1 MEAAGR
7 LIKGSAMAYHR
18 PITDSTLFML
28 SHLKIRDFAIVSS
41 LELDFRKGFSVITGE
56 TGAGKSI
63 LMDALGLCLGDR
75 AEAGVVRAGAE
86 RAEVSAGFDISRI
99 EAAQEWLREREL
111 ESSSLDEGHECW
123 LRRTVNADGRS
134 RAYING
140 SPATLT
146 DVKAL
151 GEMLIDIHS
160 QHEHQSLL
168 RKENHRLLLDAC
180 AGLTREAREL
190 AGQFQQWQKTAREL
204 ATLTKA
210 GDAQRERLEL
220 VTHQLDE
227 LEKLGL
233 KTGDYEKLEQD
244 HDALANL
251 GSLLQSG
258 DLVLDRLTENDSDNA
273 ARCVQQALKALEA
286 ERVRH
291 PRLNEVAE
299 LLDSAL
305 INIRESAGSLRHYL
319 DSLDADPA
327 RLAELEDRLAA
338 VHQLARKH
346 RVPAQELPNV
356 QGALGEEKA
365 QLQRAQDL
373 DALGREVA
381 ALEKLY
387 HGNAEKLRA
396 ARQKAAGKFGSDV
409 LARLKM
415 LGMPNA
421 RFEASL
427 TPLEKPAAQGL
438 DDIEFLIS
446 ANPGQPLKGL
456 AKVASGGELSR
467 VSLAIQVVNAKHSPV
482 PVMVF
487 DEVDVGIGG
496 GIAEVVGRVLRELGD
511 YAQVF
516 SITHQ
521 PQVAAL
527 GHQHLR
533 VEKAI
538 VKGNTESGVRELS
551 HEERVEEIARMSGGV
566 TITAETRKHAAA
578 MLAAT

>member
-1 MEAAGR
+1 
-7 LIKGSAMAYHR
+7 
-18 PITDSTLFML
+18 ML
-28 SHLKIRDFAIVSS
+28 SHLKIRDFAIVSR
-41 LELDFRKGFSVITGE
+41 LELDFRKGFTVITGE

-99 EAAQEWLREREL
+99 PDAQEWLKAREL
-111 ESSSLDEGHECW
+111 ESDDECW
-123 LRRTVNADGRS
+123 LRRTLTADGRS

-140 SPATLT
+140 SPVTLS
-146 DVKAL
+146 DIRLL

-168 RKENHRLLLDAC
+168 RKDNHRLLLDAA
-180 AGLTREAREL
+180 AGLCSDAREL
-190 AGQFQQWQKTAREL
+190 AQLHHHWQKMAREL
-204 ATLTKA
+204 TALQQE
-210 GDAQRERLEL
+210 GDARQEKLEL
-220 VTHQLDE
+220 LTHQLAE
-227 LEKLGL
+227 LDVLALQPGE
-233 KTGDYEKLEQD
+233 YEKLEQE

-258 DLVLDRLTENDSDNA
+258 ANALNMLSENESDNA
-273 ARCVQQALKALEA
+273 IRLAQHAIKVLEG
-286 ERVRH
+286 ERNRH
-291 PRLNEVAE
+291 PALNGVTD
-299 LLDSAL
+299 LL
-305 INIRESAGSLRHYL
+305 ESAVINLQEASSSLQHYL
-319 DSLDADPA
+319 DSLEADPNRLDFLES
-327 RLAELEDRLAA
+327 RLAD

-346 RVPAQELPNV
+346 RQLPDELPAF
-356 QGALGEEKA
+356 QARLADELA
-365 QLQRAQDL
+365 QLNRAHDL
-373 DALGREVA
+373 DALIKEVSDSKA
-381 ALEKLY
+381 RFMEK
-387 HGNAEKLRA
+387 AEKLRK
-396 ARQKAAGKFGSDV
+396 ARSKSANTFSSEVQQR
-409 LARLKM
+409 LAM

-421 RFEASL
+421 RFEVAFS
-427 TPLEKPAAQGL
+427 PLEKPAASGL

-482 PVMVF
+482 PAMVF

-496 GIAEVVGRVLRELGD
+496 GIAEVVGRVLRELGN

-533 VEKAI
+533 VEKQVQDGA
-538 VKGNTESGVRELS
+538 TSSTVRELS
-551 HEERVEEIARMSGGV
+551 HKERIDEIARMSGGI
-566 TITAETRKHAAA
+566 TITAETRKHAEA

>member
-1 MEAAGR
+1 
-7 LIKGSAMAYHR
+7 
-18 PITDSTLFML
+18 ML

-41 LELDFRKGFSVITGE
+41 LELDFRPGFSVITGE

-75 AEAGVVRAGAE
+75 AESGVVRAGAE
-86 RAEVSAGFDISRI
+86 RADVSAGFDIRRI
-99 EAAQEWLREREL
+99 AGAREWLQEREL
-111 ESSSLDEGHECW
+111 EADDECW
-123 LRRTVNADGRS
+123 LRRTVSADGRS

-140 SPATLT
+140 SPATLA

-180 AGLTREAREL
+180 AGLGNEACELATQFQHWQKAAREL
-190 AGQFQQWQKTAREL
+190 NQ
-204 ATLTKA
+204 LTKA

-220 VTHQLDE
+220 VSHQLDE
-227 LEKLGL
+227 LQKLGL

-251 GSLLQSG
+251 GSLLQNG
-258 DLVLDRLTENDSDNA
+258 DLVLDRLSENEGDNA
-273 ARCVQQALKALEA
+273 TRCLQQALKALEG
-286 ERVRH
+286 ERSRH

-319 DSLDADPA
+319 DSLEADPA
-327 RLAELEDRLAA
+327 RLSELEDRLAA
-338 VHQLARKH
+338 VHALARKH
-346 RVPAQELPNV
+346 RVTPQELPELQV
-356 QGALGEEKA
+356 TLAEEQQ
-365 QLQRAQDL
+365 QLTRAQDL
-373 DALGREVA
+373 DALAREVA
-381 ALEKLY
+381 TLEKTY
-387 HGNAEKLRA
+387 FAAAEKLRA
-396 ARQKAAGKFGSDV
+396 ARNKAASKFSADV
-409 LARLKM
+409 LARLKL
-415 LGMPNA
+415 LGMPNS
-421 RFEASL
+421 RFEVAL
-427 TPLEKPAAQGL
+427 TALEKPSAAGL

-496 GIAEVVGRVLRELGD
+496 GIAEVVGRVLRELGE

-533 VEKAI
+533 VEKS
-538 VKGNTESGVRELS
+538 VSKGATESRVRELT

-566 TITAETRKHAAA
+566 TITPETRKHAEA

>member
-1 MEAAGR
+1 
-7 LIKGSAMAYHR
+7 
-18 PITDSTLFML
+18 ML
-28 SHLKIRDFAIVSS
+28 SHLKIRDFAIVAS
-41 LELDFRKGFSVITGE
+41 LELDFSKGFSVITGE

-75 AEAGVVRAGAE
+75 AEAGVVRAGAD
-86 RAEVSAGFDISRI
+86 RAEVSAGFDISQH
-99 EAAQEWLREREL
+99 ESAQAWLREREL
-111 ESSSLDEGHECW
+111 EAGSDADQECW

-140 SPATLT
+140 SPATLA
-146 DVKAL
+146 DVKIL

-168 RKENHRLLLDAC
+168 RRENHRLLLDAC
-180 AGLTREAREL
+180 AGLGSAARAL
-190 AGQFQQWQKTAREL
+190 ASTFQQWQRAAKEL
-204 ATLTKA
+204 GTLTRA
-210 GDAQRERLEL
+210 GAAQRERLEL

-227 LEKLGL
+227 LEKLDI
-233 KTGDYEKLEQD
+233 KPGDYERLERD

-251 GSLLQSG
+251 GTLLQSG
-258 DLVLDRLTENDSDNA
+258 DLVLDRLTENESDNA
-273 ARCVQQALKALEA
+273 ERCLQQALKALEG
-286 ERVRH
+286 ERARH
-291 PRLNEVAE
+291 PKLNEVAE

-305 INIRESAGSLRHYL
+305 IQISESAGALRHYL
-319 DSLDADPA
+319 ESLDADPA

-346 RVPAQELPNV
+346 RVPAPELALV
-356 QGALGEEKA
+356 QTALAEELQ
-365 QLQRAQDL
+365 QLHRARDL
-373 DALGREVA
+373 EALAREVA
-381 ALEKLY
+381 ALEKNY
-387 HGNAEKLRA
+387 FSAAERLRS
-396 ARQKAAGKFGSDV
+396 ARAKSAMQFSADV
-409 LARLKM
+409 LERLKI
-415 LGMPNA
+415 LGMANS
-421 RFEASL
+421 RFEVAM

-446 ANPGQPLKGL
+446 ANPGQPLKAL

-467 VSLAIQVVNAKHSPV
+467 VSLAIQVVNARHSPV

-496 GIAEVVGRVLRELGD
+496 GIAEVVGRLLRELGA

-533 VEKAI
+533 VEKA
-538 VKGNTESGVRELS
+538 VMAGNTTTSVRELS
-551 HEERVEEIARMSGGV
+551 RDERIEEIARMSGGITV
-566 TITAETRKHAAA
+566 TAETRKHAEA
-578 MLAAT
+578 MLSAT

>member
-1 MEAAGR
+1 
-7 LIKGSAMAYHR
+7 
-18 PITDSTLFML
+18 ML

-41 LELDFRKGFSVITGE
+41 LELDFRPGFSVITGE

-86 RAEVSAGFDISRI
+86 RADVSAGFDIRRHDSAR
-99 EAAQEWLREREL
+99 EWLREREL
-111 ESSSLDEGHECW
+111 ETDDECW

-140 SPATLT
+140 SPATLA
-146 DVKAL
+146 DVKTL

-168 RKENHRLLLDAC
+168 RKDNHRLLLDAC
-180 AGLTREAREL
+180 AGLGNEAREL
-190 AGQFQQWQKTAREL
+190 ATVFQQWQKAAREL
-204 ATLTKA
+204 ATLTRA

-220 VTHQLDE
+220 VSHQLDE

-233 KTGDYEKLEQD
+233 KPGDYEKLEQD

-251 GSLLQSG
+251 GTLLQSG
-258 DLVLDRLTENDSDNA
+258 DLVLDRLTENDNDNA

-286 ERVRH
+286 ERTRH
-291 PRLNEVAE
+291 PRLHEVAE

-327 RLAELEDRLAA
+327 RLSELEDRLSA

-346 RVPAQELPNV
+346 RVPPQELPALQTTLAEE
-356 QGALGEEKA
+356 QG

-373 DALGREVA
+373 DALAREVDALQKKYA
-381 ALEKLY
+381 AS
-387 HGNAEKLRA
+387 AEKLRK
-396 ARQKAAGKFGSDV
+396 ARSRAAGKFSSDV
-409 LARLKM
+409 LERLKM

-421 RFEASL
+421 RFEVAL
-427 TPLEKPAAQGL
+427 TALEKPAASGL

-446 ANPGQPLKGL
+446 ANPGQPLKAL

-482 PVMVF
+482 PAMVF

-533 VEKAI
+533 VEKA
-538 VKGNTESGVRELS
+538 VQDGNTTSSVRELS
-551 HEERVEEIARMSGGV
+551 HAERVEEIARMSGGI
-566 TITAETRKHAAA
+566 TITAETRKHAEA

>member
-1 MEAAGR
+1 
-7 LIKGSAMAYHR
+7 
-18 PITDSTLFML
+18 ML

-41 LELDFRKGFSVITGE
+41 LELDFRQGLSVITGE

-75 AEAGVVRAGAE
+75 SEVGVVRAGAE
-86 RAEVSAGFDISRI
+86 RADVSAGFDISRI
-99 EAAQEWLREREL
+99 NAAKEWLREREL
-111 ESSSLDEGHECW
+111 ETEDECW
-123 LRRTVNADGRS
+123 LRRTISADGRS

-140 SPATLT
+140 SPATLA

-168 RKENHRLLLDAC
+168 RKDNHRLLLDGC
-180 AGLTREAREL
+180 AGLGGEAREL
-190 AGQFQQWQKTAREL
+190 AARYLQWQKAAREL
-204 ATLTKA
+204 AALTKA
-210 GDAQRERLEL
+210 GDAQRERLAL
-220 VTHQLDE
+220 VSHQLDE

-233 KTGDYEKLEQD
+233 KAGDYEKLEQD

-258 DLVLDRLTENDSDNA
+258 DLVLDRLTENEADNA
-273 ARCVQQALKALEA
+273 SRCVQQALKALEA
-286 ERVRH
+286 ERARH

-327 RLAELEDRLAA
+327 RLSELEDRLAA

-346 RVPAQELPNV
+346 RVAPQELPELQV
-356 QGALGEEKA
+356 ALADEQQ
-365 QLQRAQDL
+365 QLARAQDL
-373 DALGREVA
+373 DALAREA
-381 ALEKLY
+381 GKLEKSY
-387 HGNAEKLRA
+387 FMAAEKLRA
-396 ARQKAAGKFGSDV
+396 ARTKAAKKFSEDV
-409 LARLKM
+409 LARLRM
-415 LGMPNA
+415 LGMANS
-421 RFEASL
+421 RFEVAM
-427 TPLEKPAAQGL
+427 TALEKPSASGL

-496 GIAEVVGRVLRELGD
+496 GIAEVVGRVLRELGE

-533 VEKAI
+533 VEKTI
-538 VKGNTESGVRELS
+538 VKGNTESSVRELS

-566 TITAETRKHAAA
+566 TITPETRKHAEA
-578 MLAAT
+578 MLAGSL

>member
-1 MEAAGR
+1 
-7 LIKGSAMAYHR
+7 
-18 PITDSTLFML
+18 ML

-41 LELDFRKGFSVITGE
+41 LELDFRKGLSVITGE

-75 AEAGVVRAGAE
+75 SEAGVVRAGAE
-86 RAEVSAGFDISRI
+86 RADVSAGFDISRI
-99 EAAQEWLREREL
+99 SDAKEWLREREL
-111 ESSSLDEGHECW
+111 ETEDECW
-123 LRRTVNADGRS
+123 LRRTISADGRS

-140 SPATLT
+140 SPATLA

-168 RKENHRLLLDAC
+168 RKENHRLLLDGC
-180 AGLTREAREL
+180 AGLSTDARAL
-190 AGQFQQWQKTAREL
+190 ATHFQQWQKAAREL
-204 ATLTKA
+204 SLLTKA
-210 GDAQRERLEL
+210 GDAQRERLEEINHL
-220 VTHQLDE
+220 LDE

-233 KTGDYEKLEQD
+233 KANEYEKLEQD

-251 GSLLQSG
+251 GSLLQNG
-258 DLVLDRLTENDSDNA
+258 DLVLDRLTENEADNA
-273 ARCVQQALKALEA
+273 TRCVQQALKALEA
-286 ERVRH
+286 ERARH

-346 RVPAQELPNV
+346 RVAPQELPGL
-356 QGALGEEKA
+356 QIALTDEQQ
-365 QLQRAQDL
+365 QLTRAQDL
-373 DALGREVA
+373 DALAREVGK
-381 ALEKLY
+381 LEKIY
-387 HGNAEKLRA
+387 FTAAEKLRA
-396 ARQKAAGKFGSDV
+396 ARAKAAKKFSDDV
-409 LARLKM
+409 LGRLKM
-415 LGMPNA
+415 LGMANS
-421 RFEASL
+421 RFDVAM
-427 TPLEKPAAQGL
+427 TALEKPAATGL

-496 GIAEVVGRVLRELGD
+496 GIAEVVGRVLRELGE

-538 VKGNTESGVRELS
+538 VKGNTESSVRELN
-551 HEERVEEIARMSGGV
+551 HEERVEEIARMSGGL
-566 TITAETRKHAAA
+566 TITPETRKHAEA
-578 MLAAT
+578 MLAGSL

>member
-1 MEAAGR
+1 
-7 LIKGSAMAYHR
+7 
-18 PITDSTLFML
+18 ML

-41 LELDFRKGFSVITGE
+41 LELDFRQGLSVITGE

-75 AEAGVVRAGAE
+75 SEAGVVRAGAE
-86 RAEVSAGFDISRI
+86 RADVSAGFDISRI
-99 EAAQEWLREREL
+99 SAAKEWLREREL
-111 ESSSLDEGHECW
+111 ETEDECW
-123 LRRTVNADGRS
+123 LRRTISADGRS

-140 SPATLT
+140 SPATLA

-168 RKENHRLLLDAC
+168 RKDNHRLLLDGC
-180 AGLTREAREL
+180 AGLGGEAREL
-190 AGQFQQWQKTAREL
+190 AARYLQWQKAAREL
-204 ATLTKA
+204 AALTKA
-210 GDAQRERLEL
+210 GDAQRERLAL
-220 VTHQLDE
+220 VSHQLDE

-233 KTGDYEKLEQD
+233 KAGDYEKLEQD

-258 DLVLDRLTENDSDNA
+258 DLVLDRLTENEADNA
-273 ARCVQQALKALEA
+273 SRCVQQALKALEA
-286 ERVRH
+286 ERARH

-346 RVPAQELPNV
+346 RVAPQELPELQV
-356 QGALGEEKA
+356 ALADEQQ
-365 QLQRAQDL
+365 QLTRAQDL
-373 DALGREVA
+373 DALAREA
-381 ALEKLY
+381 DKLEKSY
-387 HGNAEKLRA
+387 FMAAEKLRA
-396 ARQKAAGKFGSDV
+396 ARTKAAKKFSEDV
-409 LARLKM
+409 LARLRM
-415 LGMPNA
+415 LGMANS
-421 RFEASL
+421 RFEVAM
-427 TPLEKPAAQGL
+427 TALEKPAASGL

-496 GIAEVVGRVLRELGD
+496 GIAEVVGRVLRELGE

-533 VEKAI
+533 VEKTI
-538 VKGNTESGVRELS
+538 VKGNTESSVRELS

-566 TITAETRKHAAA
+566 TITPETRKHAEA
-578 MLAAT
+578 MLAGSL

>member
-1 MEAAGR
+1 
-7 LIKGSAMAYHR
+7 
-18 PITDSTLFML
+18 ML
-28 SHLKIRDFAIVSS
+28 THLKIRDFAIVSR
-41 LELDFRKGFSVITGE
+41 LELDFQSGFSVITGE

-86 RAEVSAGFDISRI
+86 RAEVSAGFDLRQIPSAR
-99 EAAQEWLREREL
+99 EWLQAREL
-111 ESSSLDEGHECW
+111 DTDDECW
-123 LRRTVNADGRS
+123 LRRTISTDGRS

-140 SPATLT
+140 TPATLA
-146 DVKAL
+146 DVRTL
-151 GEMLIDIHS
+151 GELLIDIHS

-168 RKENHRLLLDAC
+168 RKDNHRLLLDAS
-180 AGLTREAREL
+180 ASLTADARQL
-190 AGQFQQWQKTAREL
+190 ASQFQQWQKAAREL
-204 ATLTKA
+204 DTLQRE
-210 GDAQRERLEL
+210 GDAQQARLEL
-220 VTHQLDE
+220 VTHQLAE
-227 LEKLGL
+227 LEALAL
-233 KTGDYEKLEQD
+233 KPGDYEKLEQE

-251 GSLLQSG
+251 GSLMQSG
-258 DLVLDRLTENDSDNA
+258 ALALDRLNENDNDNA
-273 ARCVQQALKALEA
+273 VRCVQQAMKALDN
-286 ERVRH
+286 ERHRH

-305 INIRESAGSLRHYL
+305 INLREAGDTLRHYL
-319 DSLDADPA
+319 DSLEADPG
-327 RLAELEDRLAA
+327 RLEYLEERIGNL
-338 VHQLARKH
+338 HQLARKH
-346 RVPAQELPNV
+346 RCPPQELPAAHA
-356 QGALGEEKA
+356 ALTEEHA
-365 QLQRAQDL
+365 ALQRAQDL
-373 DALGREVA
+373 ET
-381 ALEKLY
+381 LEKQVNLLKEAFNTSAITLR
-387 HGNAEKLRA
+387 GARREAAQRFSAEV
-396 ARQKAAGKFGSDV
+396 Q
-409 LARLKM
+409 ARLAQ

-421 RFEASL
+421 RFEVQL
-427 TPLEKPAAQGL
+427 TALDKATMHGF
-438 DDIEFLIS
+438 DDIEFMIS

-482 PVMVF
+482 PAMVF

-496 GIAEVVGRVLRELGD
+496 GIAEVVGRVLRELGE

-538 VKGNTESGVRELS
+538 QDGNTTSTVRLLS
-551 HEERVEEIARMSGGV
+551 HEERIEEIARMSGGIKV
-566 TITAETRKHAAA
+566 TAETRKHAEA